1 VLKEPLELHHKVR
14 QVLKGLLEDKVRQEP
29 KDLKVHKVE
38 EE

>member
-1 VLKEPLELHHKVR
+1 MLKEPLELHHKVR
-14 QVLKGLLEDKVRQEP
+14 QVHKGLLGDKEQQEP